1 MKGKLNMAFR
11 TLTIDSAAE
20 IHVRSGQLTV
30 QRECDPK
37 PLQVDLDDLAC
48 IVLANLDITLST
60 GALNMISSHG
70 ITVLG
75 CGRNYMPTTI
85 ALPFAPSSKYS
96 QVVSRQLGMSAPFQ
110 KRLWKRIV
118 QQKISNQAR
127 VLAIAGRTGANALE
141 ELAKAVRSGDIDN
154 REAVAARTYF
164 PLLKEGYVRA
174 EVSPTSSILN
184 YGYAVIRSTLARAVV
199 SHGFITSVGL
209 HHDNVRNE
217 FNLVDDLIEP
227 FRPFVDLQMLDINL
241 DNEDAE
247 NLSREA
253 RRAMTS
259 VLRNACLING
269 HETSCLVAA
278 ELVVESLMQAI
289 EDRDANKLKLPT
301 LIPIRKVC

>member
-1 MKGKLNMAFR
+1 MAFR
-11 TLTIDSAAE
+11 TLSIDSAAE

-30 QRECDPK
+30 QRETDPK
-37 PLQVDLDDLAC
+37 PLQIDLDDLAC
-48 IVLANLDITLST
+48 IVLSNLDITLST

-96 QVVSRQLGMSAPFQ
+96 QIVSRQLGMSVPFQ

-118 QQKISNQAR
+118 QQKILNQAKA
-127 VLAIAGRTGANALE
+127 LAIAGRPGSDSLE
-141 ELAKAVRSGDIDN
+141 ELAQAVRSGDIDN

-164 PLLKEGYVRA
+164 PLLKDGYVRG

-184 YGYAVIRSTLARAVV
+184 YGYAVVRSTLARAIV

-217 FNLVDDLIEP
+217 FNLADDLIEP
-227 FRPFVDLQMLDINL
+227 FRPFVDLQMLSIDL
-241 DNEDAE
+241 DGEDAE
-247 NLSREA
+247 SLSREA
-253 RRAMTS
+253 RRTMTS
-259 VLRNACLING
+259 VLRNACRIDG
-269 HETSCLVAA
+269 RETSCLVAI
-278 ELVVESLMQAI
+278 ELVVTSLMQAI
-289 EDRDANKLKLPT
+289 EDHDASKLKLPT
-301 LIPIRKVC
+301 LLPIRKVD